1 MMALSDSIDVR
12 VGGVY
17 EDIPSNSEFSEMQFL
32 ASWDRLFNTVPW
44 MKNMEDPWRPNAF
57 HLYVQLNDNA
67 TFGAASERIKDAKMK
82 RISAALQKKKP
93 ELFVHPMSEWYL
105 KSEFVNGKQTG
116 GRTTYVWLFGIVGTF
131 VLLMACINFMNLSTA
146 RSEKRAKEV
155 GIRRAIGSLRG
166 QLINQF
172 LSESVITVFISLL
185 VALLVAQLSM
195 PFFNSISQKNM
206 SMPWGNVTWWL
217 VGLGCTFAIGI
228 VAGSY
233 PALYLSSMGMSKLAK
248 SGRSSSI
255 LRKVLVTVS
264 SRYPLC

>member
-1 MMALSDSIDVR
+1 
-12 VGGVY
+12 
-17 EDIPSNSEFSEMQFL
+17 MQFL

-116 GRTTYVWLFGIVGTF
+116 GRTTYVWLFGVVGAF

-155 GIRRAIGSLRG
+155 GIRRAIGSLRT

-172 LSESVITVFISLL
+172 LSELDGVQSSNDGLL
-185 VALLVAQLSM
+185 VLGATNAPWHLDTAFRRPGRFDRIIHFDPESRTGTPVAERSLS
-195 PFFNSISQKNM
+195 
-206 SMPWGNVTWWL
+206 
-217 VGLGCTFAIGI
+217 
-228 VAGSY
+228 
-233 PALYLSSMGMSKLAK
+233 
-248 SGRSSSI
+248 
-255 LRKVLVTVS
+255 
-264 SRYPLC
+264 